1 MHPAHASVAA
11 TAGPALLVAAVIPA
25 AVHGLRR
32 SPLGERTAVPAA
44 VALPLLV
51 LTHAWAVLGD
61 LGALR
66 PPGGALVT
74 QPALLAAAVLFWLP
88 VLARTRHRL
97 DDAGRCLYL
106 FLAAPLLDLPAVG
119 IVAAGR
125 PAAGLAMITGM
136 LPVGVTAAAV
146 TWRWI
151 NREERE
157 ARAASP
163 GPGPAHSAN
172 GAFISR
178 SSAVGTGKPG
188 R

>member
-1 MHPAHASVAA
+1 MHPAHTSVVV
-11 TAGPALLVAAVIPA
+11 TAGPALLVAAAVPA
-25 AVHGLRR
+25 VVHALRR
-32 SPLGERTAVPAA
+32 SPLWERTAVPAA

-51 LTHAWAVLGD
+51 LAHAWAVLGD
-61 LGALR
+61 LGVLR

-74 QPALLAAAVLFWLP
+74 QPVLLGAAVLFWLP

-106 FLAAPLLDLPAVG
+106 FLAAPLLDLPVVG
-119 IVAAGR
+119 VVAAGR

-136 LPVGVTAAAV
+136 LPLGITAAAV
-146 TWRWI
+146 TWAWV

-178 SSAVGTGKPG
+178 SSAEGTGKPG

>member
-1 MHPAHASVAA
+1 M
-11 TAGPALLVAAVIPA
+11 
-25 AVHGLRR
+25 
-32 SPLGERTAVPAA
+32 
-44 VALPLLV
+44 

-61 LGALR
+61 LGTLR

-74 QPALLAAAVLFWLP
+74 QPPLLAAAVLFWLP

-106 FLAAPLLDLPAVG
+106 FLAAPLPDLPAVG
-119 IVAAGR
+119 VVAAGR

-146 TWRWI
+146 TWAWV

-157 ARAASP
+157 ALAAEP
-163 GPGPAHSAN
+163 GPGDAHCAN
-172 GAFISR
+172 GAFTSR
-178 SSAVGTGKPG
+178 SSTVGTAKPG